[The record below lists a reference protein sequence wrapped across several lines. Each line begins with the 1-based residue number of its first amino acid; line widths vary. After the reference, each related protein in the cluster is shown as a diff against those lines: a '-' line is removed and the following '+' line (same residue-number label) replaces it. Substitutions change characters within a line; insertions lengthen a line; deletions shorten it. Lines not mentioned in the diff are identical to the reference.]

1 MTSINSSSS
10 TPNLNVKKDSNY
22 LKKKTKRR
30 NFVDNH
36 IENKFLKKQKRK
48 DYGLVSP
55 LQNKKKVKGSK
66 SVIRQIKNQKHLQPR
81 INDYFEKPNSK
92 AQNIENNLYQKKTS
106 NSNDSET
113 FTPDDNYNPKNYPKN
128 KNKIQKKQELFP
140 KKLIKVRKNNDY
152 DSICSS
158 SSDKYI
164 SINPF
169 SQFSN
174 IINNLKDDNK
184 SKININYLINNGI
197 FNKSEIN
204 LAIEIQKEFNQEI
217 NSLSSEIDQLIKTTI
232 FFINKGFNEE
242 IRYNFYKCLINYGF
256 PTIDNFNT
264 FHDNFISDC
273 EKIKIDIPDKM
284 LLEFYIEY
292 ISNLL
297 LNEKMSRAEK
307 KIIEEFFFN
316 GENID
321 VIINNLNLINNIKEN
336 KENLRSYM
344 QEYLELS
351 YNEIFKDIDIKLNKD
366 FPKSKTI
373 ICKMISNIVYECDK
387 SGFVNYKK
395 LISNDDVLFDGLKIK
410 GGPNIQINL
419 RKMISLKIFGQ
430 ELPDKKFNNVLVE
443 YLLQLFSNFKN

>member
-1 MTSINSSSS
+1 MTSINSPSSS
-10 TPNLNVKKDSNY
+10 PNLNEKDNF
-22 LKKKTKRR
+22 LNKKTKRS
-30 NFVDNH
+30 NFMDNY
-36 IENKFLKKQKRK
+36 IEKKFLKRKKQKKK

-55 LQNKKKVKGSK
+55 LPNKKKIKGSK
-66 SVIRQIKNQKHLQPR
+66 SVIRQSKNQKQLQPR
-81 INDYFEKPNSK
+81 INDYFEKPNCK
-92 AQNIENNLYQKKTS
+92 PNNIENNLYQKKIIS
-106 NSNDSET
+106 NGDSEDYI
-113 FTPDDNYNPKNYPKN
+113 PNANQKIYPKN
-128 KNKIQKKQELFP
+128 KNKKKNDLFP
-140 KKLIKVRKNNDY
+140 QKLKKIQKNNDY

-174 IINNLKDDNK
+174 IINNLKDDNRA
-184 SKININYLINNGI
+184 KINSKYFINKGI

-217 NSLSSEIDQLIKTTI
+217 NSLSSEIDKLIKTTI

-256 PTIDNFNT
+256 PTVENFNS
-264 FHDNFISDC
+264 FYENFISDC
-273 EKIKIDIPDKM
+273 EEIKIDIPNKM
-284 LLEFYIEY
+284 LLEFYTEY

-297 LNEKMSRAEK
+297 INEKLSKAESK
-307 KIIEEFFFN
+307 LIEDFFFN
-316 GENID
+316 SEGIN
-321 VIINNLNLINNIKEN
+321 VIINNLNMIDNIKEN

-344 QEYLELS
+344 QEYLEVN
-351 YNEIFKDIDIKLNKD
+351 YNELFKDIDIKLNKD

-387 SGFVNYKK
+387 NGFINYKK
-395 LISNDDVLFDGLKIK
+395 SISNDDVLFDGLKIK
-410 GGPNIQINL
+410 GGLNIQINL
-419 RKMISLKIFGQ
+419 RKMISMKIFGQ
-430 ELPDKKFNNVLVE
+430 ELTDKKFNSVIAE